1 MEHERKAP
9 PEIPKDALKFPS
21 QEELVDHPHTFRWVL
36 IALVFVLAAILIA
49 LVAWL
54 LLMQQQDQMAPEP
67 STERPTAAENDEPE
81 STTAEVAAE
90 TQNVMSPSTEID
102 AIETD
107 INSTQPI
114 DLEPLFADIEA
125 MFE

>member
-1 MEHERKAP
+1 MDHERKAP
-9 PEIPKDALKFPS
+9 PDIPKESIKFPTHS
-21 QEELVDHPHTFRWVL
+21 ALIQHPHSFRWLL
-36 IALVFVLAAILIA
+36 IALIFVLLAILIA
-49 LVAWL
+49 LIVWL
-54 LLMQQQDQMAPEP
+54 LQMQANQTIPEVT
-67 STERPTAAENDEPE
+67 TERPTAEENDEPE

-90 TQNVMSPSTEID
+90 TQQVMSPSSEIE

-107 INSTQPI
+107 VTSTQTI